1 MLRYQP
7 ILAITGLLLVALGVV
22 MILPA
27 LVDLSAGN
35 PDWMVF
41 ALSGVVTALVGAVF
55 AIAGREEEPLGLNLK
70 QAFILTTVL
79 WFVLPGFAALPFL
92 GLDVDYADAFF
103 ETVSGMTTTGSTVL
117 TGLDSLPPGIHL
129 WRSLLQWIG
138 GVGIVVMA
146 IIMLPFLKVG
156 GMQLF
161 HAESSDRSEKVLA
174 KSFDLAAWIGGIYV
188 GLTLLC
194 ALAYAAGGMTFFD
207 AICHAMTTLSTGGF
221 STHDASFGYFGDNP
235 ELLWTGSFFMLA
247 GAMPFV
253 AYIGALRGRP
263 YEIVRDPQVLALVG
277 LLLIVCT
284 GLAVQLT
291 LTGEFTFGQALR
303 HSTFNVVSV
312 VTTTGYASLDYTQ
325 LGTFSVG
332 LFFVLTY
339 VGGCTGST
347 AGGIKIY
354 RLVILWE
361 IIRRQIRL
369 LAHPSR
375 IDPLRYAGRRIPA
388 DVPPSVLAFLTLYVG
403 TTVIIT
409 MILAALGLDFVTAI
423 SAAVTAVGNVGPGL
437 GEIVGPAGN
446 FSSLPD
452 AAKIALTFAMVLGRL
467 ELFTVLVL
475 FDPAFWR
482 W

>member
-1 MLRYQP
+1 M
-7 ILAITGLLLVALGVV
+7 A
-22 MILPA
+22 LPA

-41 ALSGVVTALVGAVF
+41 ALSGIITSLCGAVF
-55 AIAGREEEPLGLNLK
+55 AIAGREEEPVGLNVK
-70 QAFILTTVL
+70 QAFVLTTIL

-92 GLDVDYADAFF
+92 GLEVGYADAFF

-117 TGLDSLPPGIHL
+117 VGLDQLPPGIHL

-138 GVGIVVMA
+138 GVGIIVMA

-174 KSFDLAAWIGGIYV
+174 KSFDLAAWIGGIYM
-188 GLTLLC
+188 GLTALC
-194 ALAYAAGGMTFFD
+194 ALAYAAGGMTLFD

-221 STHDASFGYFGDNP
+221 STHDASFGFWGDNP
-235 ELLWTGSFFMLA
+235 TLLWTGSIFMLA

-253 AYIGALRGRP
+253 IYIGALRGRP
-263 YEIVRDPQVLALVG
+263 MGIVRDPQVRALVG
-277 LLLIVCT
+277 LLGIVSFV
-284 GLAVQLT
+284 LAVQIT
-291 LTGEFTFGQALR
+291 LTSSFTFNEALR
-303 HSTFNVVSV
+303 HSVFNVVSV
-312 VTTTGYASLDYTQ
+312 VTTTGYASLDYTL

-332 LFFVLTY
+332 LFFVLMY

-354 RLVILWE
+354 RFVILWE
-361 IIRRQIRL
+361 IIRRQIRR

-375 IDPLRYAGRRIPA
+375 VEPLRYAGRRIPE

-446 FSSLPD
+446 FSTLPD
-452 AAKIALTFAMVLGRL
+452 GAKIALTFAMVLGRL

-475 FDPAFWR
+475 LDPAFWR